1 MNKSLNSNKLSHNG
15 YTGSIEVSFEDNC
28 LHGRVLFIDDI
39 VTYEGETAVDL
50 ALAFN
55 DAVDR
60 YITYC
65 KETGKPANKPC
76 SGTFNVRI
84 GEELHRKA
92 VQEAYSRNITLNDFV
107 AKAIKSAIATD
118 LNNITK
124 FERPEI
130 IVNHIIE
137 TMVATT
143 KEPSSWERIHA
154 TSH

>member
-1 MNKSLNSNKLSHNG
+1 MNKSSNSNKLSHKG
-15 YTGSIEVSFEDNC
+15 YSGSIEVSFEDNC

-39 VTYEGETAVDL
+39 ITYEGETAVDL

-60 YITYC
+60 YIIYC
-65 KETGKPANKPC
+65 KETSKPANKPY
-76 SGTFNVRI
+76 SGTFNVRV
-84 GEELHRKA
+84 GEVLHRKA
-92 VQEAYSRNITLNDFV
+92 VQNAYSRNITLNDFV
-107 AKAIKSAIATD
+107 AKAIEFAINTD
-118 LNNITK
+118 INYIPK

-130 IVNHIIE
+130 IVNNIIE

-143 KEPSSWERIHA
+143 KEPSSWEKVHA

>member
-1 MNKSLNSNKLSHNG
+1 MNKPSNSNKLSHKG

-28 LHGRVLFIDDI
+28 LHGRVLFIEDI

-76 SGTFNVRI
+76 SGTFNVRV

-107 AKAIKSAIATD
+107 AKAIKSATATD

-130 IVNHIIE
+130 IVSNIIE

>member
-1 MNKSLNSNKLSHNG
+1 MNKSSNSNKLSHNG

-76 SGTFNVRI
+76 SGTF
-84 GEELHRKA
+84 
-92 VQEAYSRNITLNDFV
+92 QEAYSRNITLNDFV